1 MSIGT
6 RIKEARRAAKMT
18 QKELA
23 AKVGVKQA
31 TISELETGESSGT
44 TLIASFASALNVNA
58 LWLETGKGSPS
69 TLSQKSLT
77 DFTSNI
83 TVTHPDDD
91 PDPNIVYIKVS
102 DVKFSAGNGNIAH
115 YEILEDSGPAGY
127 QLSWFAKEGM
137 RPENTKRF
145 RVKGDSMEPFLYNND
160 TILVNF
166 DEVNIVEGKL
176 YAIRY
181 GDELRVKY
189 IHRLLNGSIILRSV
203 NSFYK
208 DEEITPELA
217 NEHIT
222 IIGRVRD
229 KSGRGG
235 L

>member
-1 MSIGT
+1 
-6 RIKEARRAAKMT
+6 
-18 QKELA
+18 
-23 AKVGVKQA
+23 V
-31 TISELETGESSGT
+31 SE
-44 TLIASFASALNVNA
+44 
-58 LWLETGKGSPS
+58 
-69 TLSQKSLT
+69 
-77 DFTSNI
+77 
-83 TVTHPDDD
+83 
-91 PDPNIVYIKVS
+91 
-102 DVKFSAGNGNIAH
+102 VKFSAGNGNIAH
-115 YEILEDSGPAGY
+115 YEIIEDSGEASY
-127 QLSWFAKEGM
+127 QLSWFVKEGM
-137 RPENTKRF
+137 KPENTKRF

-189 IHRLLNGSIILRSV
+189 VHRLLNGSIILRSV
-203 NSFYK
+203 NPFYK